1 VLRDQ
6 CPATFKLYQDRI
18 REAGV
23 KEKFKLR
30 GRTATYRYYY
40 AAGYKYWIIGV
51 VLNRRN
57 LFNPPP
63 SISRSRAPFS
73 RVSPVQAF

>member
-1 VLRDQ
+1 MLRDQ

-23 KEKFKLR
+23 KEKFTLR

-51 VLNRRN
+51 VLNRAK
-57 LFNPPP
+57 L
-63 SISRSRAPFS
+63 
-73 RVSPVQAF
+73 V